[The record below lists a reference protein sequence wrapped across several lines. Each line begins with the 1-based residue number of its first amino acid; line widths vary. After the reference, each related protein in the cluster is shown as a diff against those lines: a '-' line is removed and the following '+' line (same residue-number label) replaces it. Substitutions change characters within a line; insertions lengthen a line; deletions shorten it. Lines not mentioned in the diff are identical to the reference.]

1 LDAVTG
7 GAEVSEQPSKD
18 QVTRENDPELFEA
31 LDRLVIEYGWYTVK
45 KAIEVIPLEPVYD

>member
-1 LDAVTG
+1 M
-7 GAEVSEQPSKD
+7 SEQQTKD